1 MAKVLNRPALVGG
14 AASCS
19 LRDSL
24 TGPFWVSFW
33 RPGIL
38 RNACHLHRTPASL
51 ATLSA
56 PERCNQRAH
65 SNLPSCPK
73 AGSRHFHP
81 GEIIAGKEA
90 RSSGASSFSAVPLT
104 CSPEAFGLWGSLEH
118 VDDAPNREV

>member
-65 SNLPSCPK
+65 SNLLSCPK

-90 RSSGASSFSAVPLT
+90 
-104 CSPEAFGLWGSLEH
+104 PEAFGLWGSLEH